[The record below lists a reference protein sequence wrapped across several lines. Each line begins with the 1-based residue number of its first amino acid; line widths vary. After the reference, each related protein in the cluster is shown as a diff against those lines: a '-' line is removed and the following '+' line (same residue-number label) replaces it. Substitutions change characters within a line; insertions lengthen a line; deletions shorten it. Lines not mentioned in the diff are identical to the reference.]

1 MLSPA
6 VSRLLLSEQQYFMLT
21 PSGRCP
27 VFADREQPLWPSR
40 GLVRPS
46 SPPTSCDDLAPGS
59 QLLTLLRL
67 ADSFVENFPRQGFW
81 RDGMELNK
89 VLRDQQLAGRE
100 EMELGSNSARTA
112 AQRPAPAVADSLGVA
127 EAPAISAS
135 WREQGRG
142 SPAAQRALAS
152 MVGPLWSSGTLVG

>member
-1 MLSPA
+1 M
-6 VSRLLLSEQQYFMLT
+6 
-21 PSGRCP
+21 
-27 VFADREQPLWPSR
+27 
-40 GLVRPS
+40 RPS
-46 SPPTSCDDLAPGS
+46 SPPTSCNDLAPGS

-67 ADSFVENFPRQGFW
+67 ADCFVENFPRQGFW
-81 RDGMELNK
+81 RDRMELGK

-127 EAPAISAS
+127 GAPASSAS

-152 MVGPLWSSGTLVG
+152 MVGPPWSRRDFIRLAPLAAGKGHSQGGQRSSGPHTELGIAMAT